1 MSANMQLDT
10 SITFAEGNTLLRQV
24 RRYVLACTVCADAAL
39 SFQLSTRPS
48 AKGGMLFD
56 NPTFTAAARRPP
68 RWYVGPKTR
77 GEAEAHLLQASD
89 PQAGDFVVRESS
101 ANGNFVV
108 SILLDRN
115 TFEHHQLTQDA
126 QVGN

>member
-1 MSANMQLDT
+1 
-10 SITFAEGNTLLRQV
+10 
-24 RRYVLACTVCADAAL
+24 
-39 SFQLSTRPS
+39 
-48 AKGGMLFD
+48 MLFD
-56 NPTFTAAARRPP
+56 NPTFTNASGNQTIRRPP

-77 GEAEAHLLQASD
+77 GEAESHLLQASD